1 MKKEV
6 RYTNR
11 RSGCVKSFIE
21 LCEHTREKLE
31 RQLQEDEKEF
41 LQWVYHRYQNEKR
54 LAEHKDVYAET
65 EEKLHC

>member
-1 MKKEV
+1 M
-6 RYTNR
+6 
-11 RSGCVKSFIE
+11 KSFIE